1 VDVIVIAL
9 SASLS
14 LLLPLT
20 IICLRHTV
28 KLRRKEIIRDLEKIF
43 RLGSSGEPTDRKAP
57 ANACEPIVPS
67 FEFVKFKYFVRQ
79 PEPHRGGSDDQ
90 SEQPQD
96 IPTWAFLISSLPLM
110 LSLFVL
116 GVVTFGALLP
126 THTRPP
132 WPIELLP
139 SFIGANAGQVEYNL
153 WLSVLMVAYFSAYL
167 FTIRMLLRAVSN
179 FDLSPATFLSATV
192 HVLLGVVTA
201 VLVAV
206 VAEHVIGPNHTS
218 AALLV
223 TAFAIGFVPDL
234 GLRALLRATT
244 LNFFKRQD
252 TEVLKAYTSTPLEVI
267 DGIDSEITSRLSEH
281 HIGTVQNLAT
291 TNPIM
296 LFVETP
302 YGVYQIIDWVAQAQ
316 LCAVVGSKGLTEMWK
331 LGIRTIF
338 DLERA
343 VLHDG
348 FTTPHLRHAI
358 GRALIITPEAR
369 KALSFDTTNDYT
381 QDSDATVVALVQTV
395 LDDLHVQRLR
405 QIWNR
410 ISERL
415 DTRNLELI
423 KIAPRGP
430 KGTRPYHQADDGL
443 ARPVN
448 GHDTGAGEA
457 RRIQAPSLANEMA

>member
-1 VDVIVIAL
+1 
-9 SASLS
+9 
-14 LLLPLT
+14 
-20 IICLRHTV
+20 
-28 KLRRKEIIRDLEKIF
+28 
-43 RLGSSGEPTDRKAP
+43 
-57 ANACEPIVPS
+57 
-67 FEFVKFKYFVRQ
+67 
-79 PEPHRGGSDDQ
+79 
-90 SEQPQD
+90 
-96 IPTWAFLISSLPLM
+96 M

-116 GVVTFGALLP
+116 GIITFGALLP
-126 THTRPP
+126 THIKPP

-139 SFIGANAGQVEYNL
+139 SFIGSNASQAEYNL

-206 VAEHVIGPNHTS
+206 VAEHVIGPNYTS

-223 TAFAIGFVPDL
+223 AAFAIGFVPDL

-252 TEVLKAYTSTPLEVI
+252 TEVVKAYTSTPLEVI
-267 DGIDSEITSRLSEH
+267 DGIDSEIASRLSEH

-291 TNPIM
+291 ANPIM

-343 VLHDG
+343 VLDDG

-369 KALSFDTTNDYT
+369 KALSFDTTNSHT
-381 QDSDATVVALVQTV
+381 QESDATIIALVRTV

-423 KIAPRGP
+423 KIAPRAP
-430 KGTRPYHQADDGL
+430 KSTRPHHHRPNGGP
-443 ARPVN
+443 ARHVN

-457 RRIQAPSLANEMA
+457 RPIQTPGLTNETV